1 MPADAGDDP
10 VDLGFT
16 FLSKKDGSVV
26 VHHRGKLAATL
37 RGQAAAEF
45 VDEVEGADL
54 HSQQQLMARLT
65 GNYKRGNERT
75 AGAHPRNRR

>member
-1 MPADAGDDP
+1 MPADAGDDT

-16 FLSKKDGSVV
+16 FVAKKDGSVV
-26 VHHRGKLAATL
+26 VHHRGKLATTL

-45 VDEVEGADL
+45 VDEVSGADL
-54 HSQQQLMARLT
+54 QSQQQLMARLT

>member
-1 MPADAGDDP
+1 MPMDHDDGA
-10 VDLGFT
+10 DLGFRHSV
-16 FLSKKDGSVV
+16 LKDGSVV

-45 VDEVEGADL
+45 MDEVEGADL
-54 HSQQQLMARLT
+54 DAQQQLMARLT

-75 AGAHPRNRR
+75 ASNHPRNRR